1 MPEIEYVQEEGENGL
16 DQSWQC
22 DVVGVSQSHSQ
33 EVEESLH
40 CLNVSLRSF
49 E

>member
-22 DVVGVSQSHSQ
+22 DLVGVSQSHPE
-33 EVEESLH
+33 EVEEALH
-40 CLNVSLRSF
+40 RLGVSLGSF